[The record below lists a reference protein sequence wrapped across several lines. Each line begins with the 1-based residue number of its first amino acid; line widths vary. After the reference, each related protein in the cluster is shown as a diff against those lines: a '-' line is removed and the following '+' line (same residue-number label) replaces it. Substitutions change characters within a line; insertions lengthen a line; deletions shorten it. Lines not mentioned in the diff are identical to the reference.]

1 MLKEI
6 NFPGDLSYD
15 SNEDRKPLEFYLACL
30 NRSKRL
36 DLRLGYFSS
45 NAIRVLSTGFAK
57 FIHKGGNV
65 RIITNHYLSNK
76 DKHLLKIKE
85 SKNDYDY
92 TYINSL
98 VNDDVFELE
107 KVLAKGEK
115 HFFNCLKYLLDEG
128 RLILK
133 PVKMKS
139 GSVSHYK
146 QGIFDDG
153 ESQVFFSGSCNFTFS
168 GLIENGESLEIKR
181 SWKEGAEKNRVE
193 NEIKKLEKIF
203 SEKDEGHQ
211 YLSVDQ
217 IEEVIYRKGMNKDLE
232 ELVKDEEEIYKSI
245 NDLEDSLGEVVKKE
259 TTEFKK
265 WIRNDLRLPSFP
277 FDEPF
282 PYQKQ
287 AYEKWV
293 KNNYKGLFAMATGT
307 GKTITALNCIL
318 EEYRKNGFYRF
329 IVVVPTNPLAHQW
342 QEEASEK
349 FNYKNVVNSCI
360 DRDWDKQLKRLFS
373 SVKVGNNTNFGFIT
387 TYAQLQRSKLKSLFH
402 QFEKE
407 FKEITFI
414 ADEAH
419 TLGSPGG
426 LKNLPTFFERRIGLS
441 ATPER
446 KYDDYG
452 SEKLEQFFDAYA
464 PGYTFYYSMKEAI
477 ENESLSE
484 FEYHPIFVTLEHDE
498 IAQYNE
504 FTNRL
509 RRYIDTKNGG
519 YKDTKEAKQLLIQRK
534 HVIHK
539 AQNKLSAISDIIEE
553 VGKKEFKYAFVYV
566 PEGYEPNYWKEEE
579 SRIDIED
586 THIIN
591 HYSRLLDSKGL
602 IVHNFLGGT
611 KDRGRI
617 LKNFE
622 EGKYDALLAMKCL
635 DEGVDVP
642 RTEYAIFCAS
652 TGNPRQFIQRRGR
665 VLRTHDDKK
674 FAKIYDLIVSPA
686 LDELEIVDDAQVN
699 VEKQIFQNELRRV
712 INFLALATNR
722 YELVEG
728 EFGKKC
734 EEFGIDNLKELIIE
748 ELKSYETT
756 TTNEDTK

>member
-6 NFPGDLSYD
+6 DFPTDLHYS
-15 SNEDRKPLEFYLACL
+15 SDRENKPLEFYLKSL
-30 NRSKRL
+30 RNSKNF

-45 NAIRVLSTGFAK
+45 NAIRTLSLGFAH
-57 FIHKGGNV
+57 FIYNGGVV
-65 RIITNHYLSNK
+65 RIITNHYLSES
-76 DKHLLKIKE
+76 DKKLLSFDEKGE
-85 SKNDYDY
+85 YDY
-92 TYINSL
+92 QYIESI
-98 VNDDVFELE
+98 VNENAEDLYKILSNTEQ
-107 KVLAKGEK
+107 
-115 HFFNCLKYLLDEG
+115 HFFDCLSYLIKKE

-133 PVKMKS
+133 PVKVKPDN
-139 GSVSHYK
+139 VSHYK
-146 QGIFDDG
+146 KGVFYDG
-153 ESQVFFSGSCNFTFS
+153 ENRVYFNGSCNFTYS
-168 GLIENGESLEIKR
+168 GIIENGESIDIKR
-181 SWKEGAEKNRVE
+181 SWGSEPEKAGIINEEVE
-193 NEIKKLEKIF
+193 LDKIF
-203 SEKDEGHQ
+203 REEDERLI
-211 YLSVDQ
+211 YLNPEQ
-217 IEEVIYRKGMNKDLE
+217 ITAVIQKKGLDKNLE
-232 ELVKDEEEIYKSI
+232 ELIEDEIKIYDILKSHEEIKNIIRDEEKQFKAF
-245 NDLEDSLGEVVKKE
+245 VKKE
-259 TTEFKK
+259 VNKP
-265 WIRNDLRLPSFP
+265 RFP
-277 FDEPF
+277 FEEPF
-282 PYQKQ
+282 KYQIK
-287 AYEKWV
+287 AYEEWV

-318 EEYRKNGFYRF
+318 EEYKKNRFYRF

-349 FNYKNVVNSCI
+349 FNYKNLINSCI
-360 DRDWDKQLKRLFS
+360 DRDWYKQLKRLLS
-373 SVKVGNNTNFGFIT
+373 SVKVGNDTNFGFIT

-407 FKEITFI
+407 FKNMTFI

-426 LKNLPTFFERRIGLS
+426 LKNLPTLFEKRIGLS

-446 KYDDYG
+446 KYDEFG
-452 SEKLEQFFDAYA
+452 NKKLEQFFNAQP

-484 FEYHPIFVTLEHDE
+484 FEYHPIFVTLEYDE

-539 AQNKLSAISDIIEE
+539 AQNKLSAISDIIDEI
-553 VGKKEFKYAFVYV
+553 GKKDFRYAFVYV

-611 KDRGRI
+611 KDRSQI

-686 LDELEIVDDAQVN
+686 LDELEIVDDAQIN
-699 VEKQIFQNELRRV
+699 VEKKIFQNELHRV

-722 YELVEG
+722 YELVVG
-728 EFGKKC
+728 EFGNKC
-734 EEFGIDNLKELIIE
+734 EEFGIDNLKELILE
-748 ELKSYETT
+748 ELRSYETNT
-756 TTNEDTK
+756 AYEDTE

>member
-1 MLKEI
+1 MLQEI
-6 NFPGDLSYD
+6 DFPDDLRYASD
-15 SNEDRKPLEFYLACL
+15 EHRKPLEFYLSCL
-30 NRSKRL
+30 KRSKKL

-45 NAIRVLSTGFAK
+45 NAIRVLSLGFAQ
-57 FIHKGGNV
+57 FIHNGGV
-65 RIITNHYLSNK
+65 ARIITNHYLSNK
-76 DKHLLKIKE
+76 DKMLMKSLDDDDE
-85 SKNDYDY
+85 YDY
-92 TYINSL
+92 TYINSPI
-98 VNDDVFELE
+98 DKDVYILE
-107 KVLAKGEK
+107 RILAKGEQ
-115 HFFNCLKYLLDEG
+115 HFFDCLKYLLKQN

-133 PVKMKS
+133 PVKTKS
-139 GSVSHYK
+139 GNLAHYK
-146 QGIFDDG
+146 QGVFDDG
-153 ESQVFFSGSCNFTFS
+153 EYQVYFNGSCNFTYS
-168 GLIENGESLEIKR
+168 GIVENGEELEIKR
-181 SWKEGAEKNRVE
+181 SWKIGPEEKRVE
-193 NEIKKLEKIF
+193 NAKKKFERIF
-203 SEKDEGHQ
+203 SEEDEHHQ
-211 YLSVDQ
+211 YLTVDK
-217 IEEVIYRKGMNKDLE
+217 IIAVIHRKGLPKE
-232 ELVKDEEEIYKSI
+232 FAELVKDEEEIFRSLD
-245 NDLEDSLGEVVKKE
+245 NLGEELGKILIKEKKD
-259 TTEFKK
+259 FQK
-265 WIRNDLRLPSFP
+265 WVNSDLKLPSFP
-277 FDEPF
+277 FEKPF
-282 PYQKQ
+282 EYQKN
-287 AYEKWV
+287 AYERWV
-293 KNNYKGLFAMATGT
+293 QNNYKGLFAMATGT
-307 GKTITALNCIL
+307 GKTITALNCVL
-318 EEYRKNGFYRF
+318 EEYRKIGFYRF

-342 QEEASEK
+342 QEEVSEK

-360 DRDWDKQLKRLFS
+360 DRDWDKQLKRLLS
-373 SVKVGNNTNFGFIT
+373 SVKVGNNTNFAFIT

-402 QFEKE
+402 QFEQE
-407 FKEITFI
+407 FKEMTFI

-426 LKNLPTFFERRIGLS
+426 LKNLPTLFEKRIGLS

-446 KYDDYG
+446 KYDEFG
-452 SEKLEQFFDAYA
+452 SKKLEQFFDAYP

-477 ENESLSE
+477 KNESLSE

-539 AQNKLSAISDIIEE
+539 AQNKLAAISGIIEK
-553 VGKKEFKYAFVYV
+553 VGKKNFRYAFVYV

-611 KDRGRI
+611 KDRNRI
-617 LKNFE
+617 LHNFE
-622 EGKYDALLAMKCL
+622 DGKYDALLAMKCL

-665 VLRTHDDKK
+665 VLRTHDDKR

-686 LDELEIVDDAQVN
+686 LDELEIVDDAQIN

-728 EFGKKC
+728 DFGKKC
-734 EEFGIDNLKELIIE
+734 KEFGIDNLKELIID
-748 ELKSYETT
+748 ELKSYEITT
-756 TTNEDTK
+756 DYEDTK

>member
-6 NFPGDLSYD
+6 SFPEDLSYASD
-15 SNEDRKPLEFYLACL
+15 GDRVPLEFYLTCL
-30 NRSKRL
+30 KRSKRL

-45 NAIRVLSTGFAK
+45 NAIRVLSLGFAK
-57 FIHKGGNV
+57 FIHNGGKV
-65 RIITNHYLSNK
+65 RIITNHYLSESDVNI
-76 DKHLLKIKE
+76 LKNE
-85 SKNDYDY
+85 VHEEGVDY
-92 TYINSL
+92 TYIESA
-98 VNDDVFELE
+98 VNNDVFKLE
-107 KVLAKGEK
+107 RILAKGEQ
-115 HFFNCLKYLLDEG
+115 HFFDCLKYLLMHE
-128 RLILK
+128 RLVLK
-133 PVKMKS
+133 PVKIKPGKM
-139 GSVSHYK
+139 SHYK
-146 QGIFDDG
+146 EGIFDDG
-153 ESQVFFSGSCNFTFS
+153 VNQIFFSGSCNFTYS
-168 GLIENGESLEIKR
+168 GLVENGESLEVKR
-181 SWKEGAEKNRVE
+181 SWGSPEEQLKIQ
-193 NEIKKLEKIF
+193 NEIEKLENIF
-203 SEKDEGHQ
+203 SERDDGHE
-211 YLSVDQ
+211 YLTLNQ
-217 IEEVIYRKGMNKDLE
+217 IEAVIYSKGLDKDLE
-232 ELVKDEEEIYKSI
+232 EIVRDEEEILSR
-245 NDLEDSLGEVVKKE
+245 LDSLDASSSKILKQESSD
-259 TTEFKK
+259 FKR
-265 WIRNDLRLPSFP
+265 WIREDLKLPSFP
-277 FDEPF
+277 FDKPF
-282 PYQKQ
+282 GYQTQ
-287 AYEKWV
+287 AYKNWV
-293 KNNYKGLFAMATGT
+293 ENNFKGLFAMATGT

-360 DRDWDKQLKRLFS
+360 DSDWDKQLKRLLS
-373 SVKVGNNTNFGFIT
+373 SIKVGNNTNFGFIT

-402 QFEKE
+402 QFENE
-407 FKEITFI
+407 FKEMTFI

-426 LKNLPTFFERRIGLS
+426 LKNLPTLFEKRIGLS

-446 KYDDYG
+446 KYDEFG
-452 SEKLEQFFDAYA
+452 SKKLEQFFDAHP

-484 FEYHPIFVTLEHDE
+484 FEYHPIFVTLEQDE

-539 AQNKLSAISDIIEE
+539 AQNKLSAISDIIDE
-553 VGKKEFKYAFVYV
+553 VGKKDFRYAFVYV

-579 SRIDIED
+579 SRIDVED

-611 KDRGRI
+611 KDRNRI
-617 LKNFE
+617 LQNFE

-674 FAKIYDLIVSPA
+674 FAKIYDLIVSPS
-686 LDELEIVDDAQVN
+686 LDELEIVDDAQIN
-699 VEKQIFQNELRRV
+699 VEKKIFQNELRRV

-756 TTNEDTK
+756 TAYEDTE

>member
-1 MLKEI
+1 MLNEV
-6 NFPGDLSYD
+6 NFPGDLSYASD
-15 SNEDRKPLEFYLACL
+15 GERKPLEFYLSCL

-57 FIHKGGNV
+57 FIHKGGKV

-76 DKHLLKIKE
+76 DKHLLKIKD
-85 SKNDYDY
+85 SKDGYDY

-107 KVLAKGEK
+107 RVLSKGEK
-115 HFFNCLKYLLDEG
+115 HFFNCLRYLLDEG

-133 PVKMKS
+133 PVKMIS
-139 GSVSHYK
+139 GNISHYK

-153 ESQVFFSGSCNFTFS
+153 ENQIFFSGSCNFTFS
-168 GLIENGESLEIKR
+168 GLIENGESLEVKR
-181 SWKEGAEKNRVE
+181 SWEVGVEKNRVE
-193 NEIKKLEKIF
+193 NEIIKLEKIF
-203 SEKDEGHQ
+203 SEEDEGHQ
-211 YLSVDQ
+211 YLTLDQ

-245 NDLEDSLGEVVKKE
+245 NDLEDSLGNVIKKE
-259 TTEFKK
+259 SSEFKK
-265 WIRNDLRLPSFP
+265 WIRNDLRLLSFP

-282 PYQKQ
+282 PYQTK
-287 AYEKWV
+287 AYENWV
-293 KNNYKGLFAMATGT
+293 ENNYKGLFAMATGT

-360 DRDWDKQLKRLFS
+360 DRDWDKQLKRLLS

-402 QFEKE
+402 QFENE
-407 FKEITFI
+407 FKEMTFI

-426 LKNLPTFFERRIGLS
+426 LKNLPTLFTNRIGLS

-446 KYDDYG
+446 KYDDFG
-452 SEKLEQFFDAYA
+452 SRKLEQFFDAHP

-539 AQNKLSAISDIIEE
+539 AQNKLSAISDIIDDI
-553 VGKKEFKYAFVYV
+553 GKKDFRYAFVYV

-611 KDRGRI
+611 KDRNRI
-617 LKNFE
+617 LQNFE

-665 VLRTHDDKK
+665 VLRTHNDKK
-674 FAKIYDLIVSPA
+674 FAKIYDLIVSPS
-686 LDELEIVDDAQVN
+686 LDELEIVDDAQIG
-699 VEKQIFQNELRRV
+699 VEKQIFQNELKRV

-728 EFGKKC
+728 DFGEKC

-756 TTNEDTK
+756 TAYEDTE